1 MKRGWST
8 GDNFGAEN
16 EDPKGYGEY
25 PAGGS
30 NLKVADTGYYLV
42 IVSCT
47 LSADKKSVNRKVILA
62 EPKLFLRGACAGGW
76 ADAGAGR
83 PNDLEVAFALAA
95 DGATYE
101 AVTAG
106 DGDLRIYVATGV
118 QGVDWWQSELV
129 VRDDKIE
136 YRGKGGDQEPRVP
149 VTIGKTVSLDFRT
162 NTGSIQ

>member
-1 MKRGWST
+1 M
-8 GDNFGAEN
+8 
-16 EDPKGYGEY
+16 
-25 PAGGS
+25 
-30 NLKVADTGYYLV
+30 
-42 IVSCT
+42 
-47 LSADKKSVNRKVILA
+47 
-62 EPKLFLRGACAGGW
+62 

-129 VRDDKIE
+129 VRDGKIE
-136 YRGKGGDQEPRVP
+136 YRGKDGDQEPRVP

-162 NTGSIQ
+162 NTGSIQQALKIKRK

>member
-1 MKRGWST
+1 MYSFCRQ
-8 GDNFGAEN
+8 
-16 EDPKGYGEY
+16 
-25 PAGGS
+25 
-30 NLKVADTGYYLV
+30 
-42 IVSCT
+42 
-47 LSADKKSVNRKVILA
+47 SVNRKVILA